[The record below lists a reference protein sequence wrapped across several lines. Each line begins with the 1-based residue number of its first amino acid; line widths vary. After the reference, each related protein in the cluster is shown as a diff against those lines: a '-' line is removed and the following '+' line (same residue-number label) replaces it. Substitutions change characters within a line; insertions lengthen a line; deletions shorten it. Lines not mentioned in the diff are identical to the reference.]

1 MSQRDPQIGPHP
13 SGMTRRRFLLGAG
26 AAATAALL
34 APRLALAG
42 LGTSGERAVSF
53 LHTHTGE
60 RLALAYWDDGHYLE
74 EGMSRIET
82 FLRDFRTGERHPID
96 PALLDQLHALRV
108 ATGSRAPFQVI
119 SGYRSS
125 ATNEALRAGGGGQ
138 ARHSLHMEGRAIDV
152 RLADVRSSALRDAA
166 LDLALGGVGY
176 YPSQDFVH
184 VDTGRPRRW

>member
-1 MSQRDPQIGPHP
+1 
-13 SGMTRRRFLLGAG
+13 MTRRRFLMGAG
-26 AAATAALL
+26 AAAAAALL

-42 LGTSGERAVSF
+42 LGTSGERSVSF

-60 RLALAYWDDGHYLE
+60 RLALAYWDDGRYLD
-74 EGMSRIET
+74 EGMARIET
-82 FLRDFRTGERHPID
+82 FLRDFRTGERHAID

-166 LDLALGGVGY
+166 LDLSLGGVGY
-176 YPSQDFVH
+176 YRSQDFVH
-184 VDTGRPRRW
+184 VDTGRPRHW